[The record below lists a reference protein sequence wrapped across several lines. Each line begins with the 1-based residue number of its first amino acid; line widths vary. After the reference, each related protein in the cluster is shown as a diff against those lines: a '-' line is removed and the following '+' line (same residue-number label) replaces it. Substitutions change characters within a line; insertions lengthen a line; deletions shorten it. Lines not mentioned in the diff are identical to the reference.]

1 MRLSD
6 SQRKREEKRGGRAFS
21 QTDPLPNIIHLSLL
35 LGEKKKVTAMP
46 HSMAVWPPPSWI
58 LSHCLKTINFS
69 KLHGKQEALTDVLTA
84 DGDMKSMS

>member
-6 SQRKREEKRGGRAFS
+6 LQRKREESVEEGPSVKQILFLTLCIS
-21 QTDPLPNIIHLSLL
+21 VCSW
-35 LGEKKKVTAMP
+35 EKKKVTAMP

-69 KLHGKQEALTDVLTA
+69 KLHGKQEALTYVLTA
-84 DGDMKSMS
+84 DGDVESMS